1 MRLNRALPIL
11 ELEPYCMATDKII
24 LFNSQISNP
33 PFSVKKKNQYDF
45 FNYLDIYK
53 FFLKPKQPNT
63 VHIFDITHNTNH
75 PNNSIFFVND
85 HINKIGT
92 NPFIG
97 HQDFFNIDFIN
108 VENLYTQSPSG
119 VITTCYGERYNKNKT
134 NTEFPSTYLA
144 NVAALAHIN
153 QLKIK
158 AHLINQ
164 I

>member
-1 MRLNRALPIL
+1 
-11 ELEPYCMATDKII
+11 MATDKII
-24 LFNSQISNP
+24 LFNPQISTP
-33 PFSVKKKNQYDF
+33 PFSVKNKNQYDF
-45 FNYLDIYK
+45 FNYSDIHN
-53 FFLKPKQPNT
+53 FFLKLQQPNI

-75 PNNSIFFVND
+75 PNRSIFFVND
-85 HINKIGT
+85 HINKIGE

-108 VENLYTQSPSG
+108 VENLYIQSSLG

-134 NTEFPSTYLA
+134 NAEFPSTYLA
-144 NVAALAHIN
+144 NVAALAHIS
-153 QLKIK
+153 QIKIK